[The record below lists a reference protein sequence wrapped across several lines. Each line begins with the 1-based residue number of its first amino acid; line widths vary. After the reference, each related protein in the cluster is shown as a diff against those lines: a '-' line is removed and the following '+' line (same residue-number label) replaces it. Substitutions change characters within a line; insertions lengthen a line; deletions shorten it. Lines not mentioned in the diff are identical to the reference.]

1 MIKTTSRKNMVIV
14 GSSTKN
20 SLKIQL
26 CLSCVCVCFL
36 FFCFVFFIIIII
48 DKYIKEYQKLSN
60 LYKSFTK
67 SDKKE
72 NEIKGKIIKDMRHF
86 FKSKGEDNVIKD
98 RY

>member
-1 MIKTTSRKNMVIV
+1 M
-14 GSSTKN
+14 
-20 SLKIQL
+20 
-26 CLSCVCVCFL
+26 CVFFL
-36 FFCFVFFIIIII
+36 FFCFVFFIIII

-72 NEIKGKIIKDMRHF
+72 NEIKGKILKDIRKF